1 MWSYFCLYIT
11 IFCKKRTLDSPAAA
25 AEELNSSQCLL
36 MRLVKER
43 SLITLPW
50 LKNFCMS
57 ASHSLANMSE
67 KMKTLICM
75 TFMCMIALRNKT
87 VVHTFLPSF
96 NNTMAV
102 SIKKDYIWDPEILK
116 SSEESPCQQSLQC
129 IFYVVK
135 FRVVKKDSARV
146 AKERLWIK

>member
-1 MWSYFCLYIT
+1 MSVDETCEREKKSYHIAMVEECLDVN
-11 IFCKKRTLDSPAAA
+11 KP
-25 AEELNSSQCLL
+25 
-36 MRLVKER
+36 
-43 SLITLPW
+43 
-50 LKNFCMS
+50 
-57 ASHSLANMSE
+57 NMAE

-102 SIKKDYIWDPEILK
+102 SIKKDYCDPKNFEIIRGVTLPAELTMYL
-116 SSEESPCQQSLQC
+116 S
-129 IFYVVK
+129 YVVK

-146 AKERLWIK
+146 AKERL